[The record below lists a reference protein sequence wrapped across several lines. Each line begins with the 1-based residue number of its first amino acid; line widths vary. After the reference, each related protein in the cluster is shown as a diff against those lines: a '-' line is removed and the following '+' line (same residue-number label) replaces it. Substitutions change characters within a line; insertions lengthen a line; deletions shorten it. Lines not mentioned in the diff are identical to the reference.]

1 MRYLK
6 DMGLDPTTKDKYF
19 QTCLYYTCR
28 EGKVHCCAFLID
40 ECGLNVNEK
49 DIYGQNPIY
58 YAVSK
63 GKLDVVKLMIEK
75 KSDINLEDNF
85 GQTCIFYCIK
95 NGYYEVTEYLIK
107 HGANVNKVDPKGMTP
122 YTFAEKF
129 EQTAIAN
136 LLLANGANKPE
147 KRNERKNE
155 KPKTKIKTKNIMHHQ
170 SQLSSSSSMYNT
182 NNNSNNNED
191 IQKPRK
197 FMLVKIKEDGT
208 KVPLNEDE
216 IEFLRKNHS
225 DIFKYLDNK
234 DERRELCD
242 NAPKDLVYYDNWET
256 QAKKLMKSLWKLK
269 ESELFHEPVDI
280 KKYNIPDYYDII
292 KHPMDFRT
300 IKNKLD
306 KLMYSNFK
314 EFCSDIDLTFNNC
327 FMYNGEESDCGK
339 VCANVKNEYY
349 KLYNQMGMQKFL

>member
-1 MRYLK
+1 
-6 DMGLDPTTKDKYF
+6 
-19 QTCLYYTCR
+19 
-28 EGKVHCCAFLID
+28 
-40 ECGLNVNEK
+40 
-49 DIYGQNPIY
+49 
-58 YAVSK
+58 
-63 GKLDVVKLMIEK
+63 
-75 KSDINLEDNF
+75 
-85 GQTCIFYCIK
+85 
-95 NGYYEVTEYLIK
+95 
-107 HGANVNKVDPKGMTP
+107 
-122 YTFAEKF
+122 
-129 EQTAIAN
+129 
-136 LLLANGANKPE
+136 
-147 KRNERKNE
+147 
-155 KPKTKIKTKNIMHHQ
+155 MHHQ

-327 FMYNGEESDCGK
+327 FIYNGEESDCGK
-339 VCANVKNEYY
+339 MCANVKNEYY